1 VENVRAELAAVAQR
15 LADRGL
21 VTGTSGNASAR
32 VGDRVAVTPTGAQLA
47 DVSAEEI
54 AVVDLDG
61 NQLDG
66 PLAPTS
72 EVALHLA
79 VLRERGAGSVV
90 HTHSPAATAVAC
102 ALDELPLIH
111 YDMLAFGGTVRVAP
125 YLTFGTPELA
135 DAVAAALEGRTVAL
149 MRNHGAVC
157 WAGDPRA
164 AATLAEK
171 LEWAC
176 DVYSRAAALGDPHL
190 LTQADLEEVAAQVMS
205 LGYGAT
211 RSAEQA

>member
-1 VENVRAELAAVAQR
+1 
-15 LADRGL
+15 
-21 VTGTSGNASAR
+21 
-32 VGDRVAVTPTGAQLA
+32 
-47 DVSAEEI
+47 
-54 AVVDLDG
+54 
-61 NQLDG
+61 
-66 PLAPTS
+66 
-72 EVALHLA
+72 
-79 VLRERGAGSVV
+79 
-90 HTHSPAATAVAC
+90 
-102 ALDELPLIH
+102 
-111 YDMLAFGGTVRVAP
+111 
-125 YLTFGTPELA
+125 
-135 DAVAAALEGRTVAL
+135 